1 MEPYFFQSK
10 NYQAKFF
17 VSLLTFLTLRKFS
30 FCHIKQALINILRQ
44 DHSFWNLNV
53 LYFIKTF
60 SHQQNYLC

>member
-17 VSLLTFLTLRKFS
+17 VSLLTFLTLQKFS
-30 FCHIKQALINILRQ
+30 FYHIKQALINILRQ
-44 DHSFWNLNV
+44 AHSFWNLNA